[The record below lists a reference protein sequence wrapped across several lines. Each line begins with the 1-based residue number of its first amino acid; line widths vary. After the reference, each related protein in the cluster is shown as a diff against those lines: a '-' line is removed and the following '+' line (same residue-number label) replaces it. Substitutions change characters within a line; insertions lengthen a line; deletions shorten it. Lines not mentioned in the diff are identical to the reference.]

1 VEASKRKG
9 RIIVGVT
16 AVLLIAS
23 CALVSMTGYSAS
35 REGRYGAR
43 SIELESLNDLRAASS
58 GTKTLQSGT
67 EALGFRKDLK
77 VLSDDMAKGLD
88 SVAEGGD
95 DEHGPL
101 QGRDDNADK
110 DAGAN
115 FLLKMGLAQV

>member
-1 VEASKRKG
+1 VEASKKKG

-35 REGRYGAR
+35 GEVRRGPHF
-43 SIELESLNDLRAASS
+43 IELESLNNLRAASS

-88 SVAEGGD
+88 TVAEGGD
-95 DEHGPL
+95 DEHGVL
-101 QGRDDNADK
+101 DGQGGHVDN
-110 DAGAN
+110 DAGAS